1 MTYPIENR
9 IYMYNGNT
17 VGVITQSLFNYVYI
31 IIYYDDKQNS
41 ELKTVNW
48 FDFVFHA
55 KKTNQQMKKISTAY

>member
-1 MTYPIENR
+1 MIYPIENR
-9 IYMYNGNT
+9 IYIYNGNE

-31 IIYYDDKQNS
+31 IIYHNDKQNS

-55 KKTNQQMKKISTAY
+55 KKTNQLMKKISKSY